1 MVLEADGCS
10 GPWTWGAPEK
20 WVEGDLSGRE
30 MAGAAAAAAGGAAW
44 SWGTGQRAARWVEEQ
59 TEEKILAERRVEAHE
74 ERRSPAME
82 EGDRA

>member
-30 MAGAAAAAAGGAAW
+30 MAAAEGVAAW
-44 SWGTGQRAARWVEEQ
+44 SWGTGQRAARWGEEQ
-59 TEEKILAERRVEAHE
+59 MEEKTLAERRVEAHE
-74 ERRSPAME
+74 ERRSPGME
-82 EGDRA
+82 EGGRA